1 MFSFVT
7 ILTLPSF
14 IQYIFNLTAIGF
26 AGFPDLQSGPQ
37 PLQICNR
44 TCRHSRSAVGLA
56 STPDLQSDLQAFQ
69 ICSRTCKH
77 SKSAVGFAGIPDLQ
91 SDLQA
96 FQICNR
102 ICRHSRSAVGPAGRC
117 RCMDSLGSCFG
128 APCRAGIRWQVSG
141 KPSRWSSAFPT
152 AYIH

>member
-7 ILTLPSF
+7 LLTLPSF
-14 IQYIFNLTAIGF
+14 KQYISNLTAIGF
-26 AGFPDLQSGPQ
+26 AGFPDLQSDPQ
-37 PLQICNR
+37 TLQVCSR

-102 ICRHSRSAVGPAGRC
+102 T
-117 RCMDSLGSCFG
+117 
-128 APCRAGIRWQVSG
+128 WTKSG
-141 KPSRWSSAFPT
+141 KTKKVDNSVFNNVRNRKNSRK
-152 AYIH
+152 